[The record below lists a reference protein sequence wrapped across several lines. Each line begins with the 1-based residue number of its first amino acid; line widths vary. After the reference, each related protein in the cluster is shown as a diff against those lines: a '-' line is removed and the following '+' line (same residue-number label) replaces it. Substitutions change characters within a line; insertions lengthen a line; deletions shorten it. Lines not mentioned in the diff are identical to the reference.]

1 MVEPVTVPT
10 WLGSSPLELSQ
21 GDLIKNYS
29 LPIPKREGNGWQ
41 LVLAPLDLV
50 ILTQSCDIDKSVQT
64 HLLVAT
70 AHPYSSLVPQ
80 YPQLAQREYRLNL
93 VRGQSIA
100 DFLLPP
106 LPGVQ
111 DDWTLINFR
120 RLFSIPKD
128 EARVSERLELV
139 SPYREALAQ
148 AFGRFMMRVGL
159 PEGIQNC
166 EPMLPGKARNA

>member
-1 MVEPVTVPT
+1 MVRSVTAPK
-10 WLGSSPLELSQ
+10 WLAESPSELSQ
-21 GDLIKNYS
+21 GDLIKDYS
-29 LPIPKREGNGWQ
+29 LPIPERNGDGWG
-41 LVLAPLDLV
+41 LVLTSLDLV
-50 ILTQSCDIDKSVQT
+50 VLTQSCDIDKPVQT

-70 AHPYSSLVPQ
+70 ALPYSSLVPQ
-80 YPQLAQREYRLNL
+80 YPQLGDREYRLNL

-111 DDWTLINFR
+111 DDWTLVNFR

-128 EARVSERLELV
+128 EARASHRLELV

-159 PEGIQNC
+159 PAGIQNC
-166 EPMLPGKARNA
+166 EPILPRKT